1 MPLGSQDE
9 PDTIPPAVQRL
20 DIAGRD
26 VTLTL
31 HELAGEMRRMIQGD
45 DRAGTRDVLSALA
58 TRLLPRADAGGEP
71 DTD

>member
-1 MPLGSQDE
+1 MPLGSQDD

-20 DIAGRD
+20 DIDGRE

-31 HELAGEMRRMIQGD
+31 HDLAGEMRLMIQDD

-58 TRLLPRADAGGEP
+58 TRLLPRAADGDRDNE
-71 DTD
+71 